1 MAKIVRFGVSL
12 ADELLA
18 AFDTLISGKGYAS
31 RSEAIRDLIR
41 DYLAEEAWSA
51 GKGQAVGT
59 VTLVYDHHTTDLQE
73 KLTAIQHDEADVV
86 VSTLHVHLDHHHCL
100 EVLVVRGRADNIR
113 SLADRLI
120 GARGVKHGKLTL
132 VAAGEELP

>member
-1 MAKIVRFGVSL
+1 L

-18 AFDTLISGKGYAS
+18 AFDKLISGKGYAS

-41 DYLAEEAWSA
+41 DYLAEEAWRA

-59 VTLVYDHHTTDLQE
+59 VTLVYDHHTADLQE
-73 KLTAIQHDEADVV
+73 KLTSIQHDEVDVV
-86 VSTLHVHLDHHHCL
+86 VSTLHVHLDRHHCL
-100 EVLVVRGRADNIR
+100 EVLVVRGRADKIR
-113 SLADRLI
+113 KLADRLI

-132 VAAGEELP
+132 VAAGDELP